1 MNIFNKLITQI
12 QEFEKSN
19 LLLEENNP
27 SSFTWYHNRLNHKAP
42 KNFEIKVTELR
53 PFTFNNS
60 RNLWVWFKNLVVPTI
75 RLSASF
81 NNSNNSIL
89 NSSSNQ
95 KCTPPQLYAKA
106 LCLKKLENNQFEE
119 VLLSGKNNE
128 KFNKDMCLIQ
138 GIKYSETTFVSRSQY
153 FRMVILVSAGQKV
166 DEITDLQDLEDIIIS
181 PPIYVE
187 ARQKFWLARQ
197 SIYENYDPF
206 PSEIIEKKYEFY
218 SKQSNEKSILSDDVA
233 SLYNYFLNPYI
244 RHKSVNPLF
253 LSLKFPRALNMYF
266 NKDYIPDEY
275 FDQNRQLINKQFL
288 IFYQKIVYQLL
299 EQTENQSD
307 DQTNNQVPFILLYLN
322 DPSEHQNSLEFDNL
336 SQKISQ
342 FLSPLSSS
350 LLNYSAKQ
358 PSQIPS
364 NYIKLINID
373 DMKAAY
379 KISQGTL
386 EKIKVSRSS
395 QSVKNESDNECSQK
409 QEKDNQ
415 KQQKQNLKNQKP
427 QQQQQLEQNEVNS
440 SSNQK
445 CCTCQGIIINKKR
458 NLGELSQQNNFQD
471 DSSPKETST
480 AYSTVVIDLTCRDI
494 LQKRVK
500 ITIPIYKNDNSSSL
514 KKVQSKKQS
523 DQEYLNY
530 NKICK
535 DLQNKDQS
543 TSLSL
548 SSQKCL
554 DENDIVNQN
563 LIIQEEQ
570 TQSQSNQNKGSYLYS
585 NNSISFNRE
594 KMSSESQTPVLKDT
608 KKSSLSFSSQNT
620 CILDNQFNSYSKIQ
634 QSAPLNTQTINPEQQ
649 NQYQILF
656 QQNQQTSQNQQ
667 QQQYQQQQSSSSQQQ
682 QQQIFMQI
690 NPLYY
695 QLQNNQQQCQPVNYN
710 PLQIFQYQQMQQVQ
724 LNKQVLS
731 LQ

>member
-19 LLLEENNP
+19 ILLEENNP
-27 SSFTWYHNRLNHKAP
+27 NSFTWHHNRLSQKAHK
-42 KNFEIKVTELR
+42 NIEIKVTELR

-81 NNSNNSIL
+81 NNSNNSIS
-89 NSSSNQ
+89 NSSSGQ
-95 KCTPPQLYAKA
+95 KSSPPQLYAKA
-106 LCLKKLENNQFEE
+106 LCVKKLENNQFEE

-153 FRMVILVSAGQKV
+153 FRMVILVSANQKV

-206 PSEIIEKKYEFY
+206 PSEILEKKYEFY
-218 SKQSNEKSILSDDVA
+218 SKQSNEKQILNDDVA

-253 LSLKFPRALNMYF
+253 LSLKFQRALNMYF
-266 NKDYIPDEY
+266 NKDLIPTEY
-275 FDQNRQLINKQFL
+275 FDQNKQLMNKQFL
-288 IFYQKIVYQLL
+288 IFYQKIVYQQL
-299 EQTENQSD
+299 EQAENQSE

-322 DPSEHQNSLEFDNL
+322 EPAEQQNSLEFDNL

-358 PSQIPS
+358 PNQIPS
-364 NYIKLINID
+364 NYIKLTNID
-373 DMKAAY
+373 DMKSAY
-379 KISQGTL
+379 KQIQGAL

-395 QSVKNESDNECSQK
+395 QSVKNESDNEYSQK
-409 QEKDNQ
+409 QEKDSQ
-415 KQQKQNLKNQKP
+415 KQQKDQTLAKNQKL
-427 QQQQQLEQNEVNS
+427 QLQNQINS
-440 SSNQK
+440 TSNSTEK
-445 CCTCQGIIINKKR
+445 CCNCQGIILNKKR
-458 NLGELSQQNNFQD
+458 SFGEVSQQNNFSD
-471 DSSPKETST
+471 TSSQKETSS
-480 AYSTVVIDLTCRDI
+480 AFSTVVIDLTCRDI

-500 ITIPIYKNDNSSSL
+500 ITIPIYKNDTASL
-514 KKVQSKKQS
+514 KKVQSKQQS
-523 DQEYLNY
+523 HQEYLNY
-530 NKICK
+530 NEICK
-535 DLQNKDQS
+535 DLLNKDQS

-548 SSQKCL
+548 NSQKCL
-554 DENDIVNQN
+554 DENDNINYN
-563 LIIQEEQ
+563 SLIQEEQ
-570 TQSQSNQNKGSYLYS
+570 TQAESQSNQNKSSYQYS
-585 NNSISFNRE
+585 NNSITFNRE
-594 KMSSESQTPVLKDT
+594 KISSEIPTPVLKEV
-608 KKSSLSFSSQNT
+608 KKSSQSFSSQST
-620 CILDNQFNSYSKIQ
+620 CILDNQQNSFQQISTSQ
-634 QSAPLNTQTINPEQQ
+634 QSCYPSNSQVINPEQQ
-649 NQYQILF
+649 NQFNIIF
-656 QQNQQTSQNQQ
+656 QQSQQSSLNQQ
-667 QQQYQQQQSSSSQQQ
+667 QQHQQQQSK

-690 NPLYY
+690 NPIFY
-695 QLQNNQQQCQPVNYN
+695 QLQNNQQQCKPVNYN
-710 PLQIFQYQQMQQVQ
+710 PLQIFQYQQLQQAQ
-724 LNKQVLS
+724 LSKQVLS
-731 LQ
+731 QQ

>member
-27 SSFTWYHNRLNHKAP
+27 NSFAWHHNRLSQKTL

-81 NNSNNSIL
+81 NNSNNSMF
-89 NSSSNQ
+89 NSSGSQ
-95 KCTPPQLYAKA
+95 KCSPPQLYAKA
-106 LCLKKLENNQFEE
+106 LCIKKLENNQFEE

-153 FRMVILVSAGQKV
+153 FRMVILISSGQKV

-197 SIYENYDPF
+197 SNYENYDPF

-218 SKQSNEKSILSDDVA
+218 SKQSNEKQTLSDDVA

-266 NKDYIPDEY
+266 NKDLIPTEY
-275 FDQNRQLINKQFL
+275 FDQNNQLINKQFL

-299 EQTENQSD
+299 EQSESQSD
-307 DQTNNQVPFILLYLN
+307 DQASSHIPFILLYLN
-322 DPSEHQNSLEFDNL
+322 EPTEQQNSLEFDNL

-358 PSQIPS
+358 PNQIPS
-364 NYIKLINID
+364 NYIKLTNIED
-373 DMKAAY
+373 IKVAY
-379 KISQGTL
+379 KQIQGTL

-395 QSVKNESDNECSQK
+395 QSIKNESDNECSLK
-409 QEKDNQ
+409 QEKNNQ
-415 KQQKQNLKNQKP
+415 KQQKQQPKNQKP
-427 QQQQQLEQNEVNS
+427 LQENEINSVNV
-440 SSNQK
+440 NK
-445 CCTCQGIIINKKR
+445 CCTCQGIILNKKR
-458 NLGELSQQNNFQD
+458 GFGELSQQNNIQD
-471 DSSPKETST
+471 DSSQKETSA
-480 AYSTVVIDLTCRDI
+480 AYSTVVIDLTCRDV

-500 ITIPIYKNDNSSSL
+500 ITIPIYRNEAASL
-514 KKVQSKKQS
+514 KKVQSKKES
-523 DQEYLNY
+523 NQEYLNY

-535 DLQNKDQS
+535 DLLNKDQS

-548 SSQKCL
+548 NSQKCL
-554 DENDIVNQN
+554 DENDIANYN
-563 LIIQEEQ
+563 SIIQEEQ
-570 TQSQSNQNKGSYLYS
+570 TQAESQSNQNKNSYQYS
-585 NNSISFNRE
+585 NNSITFNRE
-594 KMSSESQTPVLKDT
+594 KISSESQTPVLKDS

-620 CILDNQFNSYSKIQ
+620 CILDNQQNSFSKISTPL
-634 QSAPLNTQTINPEQQ
+634 QSNYPINSQAIKPEQQ
-649 NQYQILF
+649 NQYNIFFMQS
-656 QQNQQTSQNQQ
+656 QQSSQNEQQQQQQ
-667 QQQYQQQQSSSSQQQ
+667 QQQYQQQQLQ
-682 QQQIFMQI
+682 QQQIYMQI
-690 NPLYY
+690 NPLFY
-695 QLQNNQQQCQPVNYN
+695 QLQNNQQKCKPVNYN
-710 PLQIFQYQQMQQVQ
+710 PLQIFQYKQLQQSQ
-724 LNKQVLS
+724 LNKQFLS
-731 LQ
+731 QQ